1 MHRGKCGDGEPRRAG
16 IPALGKAE
24 SAPGVCRAVTLSLAL
39 RKDSSCG
46 PVASPQPAKPR
57 LPSERAVAAIPHPVP
72 ECPFP
77 GEIPD
82 LPPAGRV
89 LRAAV
94 PLADCQAI
102 LSDSKCRSISYTVP

>member
-72 ECPFP
+72 ERDLSRAKFLTFLPR
-77 GEIPD
+77 GECCV
-82 LPPAGRV
+82 R
-89 LRAAV
+89 
-94 PLADCQAI
+94 QF
-102 LSDSKCRSISYTVP
+102 LSLIARLF